1 MAIRL
6 RRYFSSF
13 SLMRSIASNARL
25 AVRLMREPRV
35 PLMLKALPILGLGY
49 VLSPLDFV
57 PDVIPILGQLDDIG
71 IMALAIEGFLKLTP
85 GDAVAFHRAAI
96 AEGRRYAPMVRTGP
110 GEYIDAEFRR
120 D

>member
-1 MAIRL
+1 MGIRL

-35 PLMLKALPILGLGY
+35 PLLLKTLPILGVGY
-49 VLSPLDFV
+49 VLSPIDLV
-57 PDVIPILGQLDDIG
+57 PDVLPIIGQLDDLAI
-71 IMALAIEGFLKLTP
+71 IALAIEGFLKLTP
-85 GDAVAFHRAAI
+85 SDAVAFHRASI